1 MSRAIAGLSD
11 SEYGKLGEVIRFAE
25 PRDAAQIARL
35 AENLGLFKFIP
46 DEGTPEEQARELTA
60 TGNGGFTAHGYVA
73 YRGELPL
80 KELMS
85 DNPSKP
91 IEETAVKRL
100 SAT

>member
-35 AENLGLFKFIP
+35 AENLGLFEFIP